1 MADADQGIFVGG
13 GGQAQDVP
21 QLLALE
27 YGNRHGLIAGATGTG
42 KTITMQVLAEAF
54 SAAGVP
60 VFLTDIK
67 GDCSGIA
74 MPGQP
79 RDALTRRAAQIGLT
93 EYALRE
99 SPVIFWDFFGEHGH
113 PVRATIAELGP
124 LLLSRMLDLTEAQ
137 EGVINVAFRISDD
150 EGLPILDLKDLRAIL
165 GFLGENQRAISQTYG
180 NVTTQSIGAIQRK
193 LLVLENQGAA
203 HFFSEPALEL
213 ADFMRVG
220 ADGRGLVSIL
230 HAERLMRTPQLY
242 ATFLLWLLSQL
253 FEDLPEVGNP
263 DKPVLVFFFDEA
275 HLLFNGAPR
284 ALVEKVERVAR
295 LIRSKGV
302 GIYFVTQNPDDV
314 PDTVLGQLGN
324 RIQHA
329 LRAFTARDQQAL
341 RRAAQTYRP
350 NPRFDIAEAIRDVGV
365 GEAVTSFLEARGA
378 PGVAERTLIRPPASQ
393 IGPIEDGQRRML
405 MLRSPVAGKYEQ
417 MIDTDSAHEMLAR
430 RAEAAARE
438 AQAALQAAEA
448 EKEQAREFNSARRY
462 EPIARGGAP
471 ARTAPARAP
480 AARRGDTAVDAF
492 AKSMARQLGTRTG
505 QALVR
510 GVLGGLLRGR

>member
-1 MADADQGIFVGG
+1 MSQPDKAIFVGG
-13 GGQAQDVP
+13 GGEEQRTAQE
-21 QLLALE
+21 LYLKF
-27 YGNRHGLIAGATGTG
+27 GNRHGLIAGATGTG
-42 KTITMQVLAEAF
+42 KTITMQVLAEEF

-67 GDCSGIA
+67 GDVGGMA
-74 MPGQP
+74 MPGTP
-79 RDALTRRAAQIGLT
+79 RGGLERRAEQIGLDG
-93 EYALRE
+93 YGYRE
-99 SPVIFWDFFGEHGH
+99 TPVIFWDFFGEHGH
-113 PVRATIAELGP
+113 PVRATIAEVGP

-165 GFLGENQRAISQTYG
+165 NFLGENQREISVQYG

-203 HFFSEPALEL
+203 HFFSEPALQL
-213 ADFMRVG
+213 SDFMCI
-220 ADGRGLVSIL
+220 APDGRGYVSIL

-253 FEDLPEVGNP
+253 FEELHEVGNP
-263 DKPVLVFFFDEA
+263 DKPILVFFFDEA
-275 HLLFNGAPR
+275 HLLFNNAPR

-302 GIYFVTQNPDDV
+302 GVYFVTQNPDDV
-314 PDTVLGQLGN
+314 PDSVLGQLGN
-324 RIQHA
+324 RVQQA

-350 NPRFDIAEAIRDVGV
+350 NPRFDIADAIRDVGV
-365 GEAVTSFLEARGA
+365 GEAVTSFLEDKGN
-378 PGVAERTLIRPPASQ
+378 PGMAERTLIRPPASQ
-393 IGPIEDGQRRML
+393 MGPIEDGQRQML
-405 MLRSPVAGKYEQ
+405 MLRSPVAGKYEV
-417 MIDTDSAHEMLAR
+417 MIDSDSAHEMLAR
-430 RAEAAARE
+430 RAEEAAKE
-438 AQAALQAAEA
+438 ADALLKQTEA
-448 EKEQAREFNSARRY
+448 EKEREFTAARRY
-462 EPIARGGAP
+462 EPP
-471 ARTAPARAP
+471 ARRGRATTTGRSP
-480 AARRGDTAVDAF
+480 ARRGDSAVDVF
-492 AKSMARQLGTRTG
+492 AKSMARQLGTRSG